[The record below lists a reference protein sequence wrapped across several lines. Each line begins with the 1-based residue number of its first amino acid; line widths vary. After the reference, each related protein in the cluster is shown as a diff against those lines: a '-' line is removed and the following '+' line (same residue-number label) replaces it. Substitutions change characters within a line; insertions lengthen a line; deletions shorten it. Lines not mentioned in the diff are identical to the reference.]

1 MKTCK
6 LMKNDNMFV
15 QKFKFRSLSEDLYS
29 LKIERQDADL
39 DLNDLEFFLD
49 TQQLILLID
58 AARREL
64 K

>member
-1 MKTCK
+1 
-6 LMKNDNMFV
+6 MKNSNMFV
-15 QKFKFRSLSEDLYS
+15 QKFKIRSLSEDLYS
-29 LKIERQDADL
+29 LKIEREDPDL
-39 DLNDLEFFLD
+39 DLSDLEFFLD

>member
-1 MKTCK
+1 
-6 LMKNDNMFV
+6 MKNSNMFV
-15 QKFKFRSLSEDLYS
+15 QKFKIRSLSEDLYS
-29 LKIERQDADL
+29 LKIQREDPDL
-39 DLNDLEFFLD
+39 DLSDLEFFLD

>member
-6 LMKNDNMFV
+6 LMKNSNMFV
-15 QKFKFRSLSEDLYS
+15 QKFKIRSLSEDLYS
-29 LKIERQDADL
+29 LKIEREDPDL
-39 DLNDLEFFLD
+39 DLSDLEFFLD
-49 TQQLILLID
+49 SQQLILLID